1 MCWYAHDYD
10 EIRHKDSDISKFIE
24 NVILPKY
31 PKIKDWQIVKP
42 TKKEKES
49 TQWSFSLIKVENWQ
63 RENESV

>member
-49 TQWSFSLIKVENWQ
+49 TQ
-63 RENESV
+63 